1 MYILWMDM
9 ITVTFVKLGYI
20 GTTTLVDAL
29 LDERSSRQD
38 LKTRVISSGVRM
50 DDEEAEYIANL
61 AKTVESDLY
70 VVISP
75 NAALSG
81 PKKARNILKE
91 AGKPIII
98 ISDEPSR
105 KSLRNMDEE
114 NMGYI
119 VIYGDPMISAKTV
132 FLDAVEMAIFNAD
145 VLKVL
150 AVTGALRLVHTTIDN
165 VIEQIKNGVKPEL
178 PKLVINKEKALE
190 ASDIVNP
197 YAYGKAMAAYEMARR
212 VASLSSEGVFK
223 ISGRNE
229 AVPVLSAAHEL
240 LRQAAK
246 LADEA
251 REIEKANDTA
261 VRVAHFRNGSLRRKI
276 GLYDKYE

>member
-1 MYILWMDM
+1 MV
-9 ITVTFVKLGYI
+9 TVTFVKLGYI

-29 LDERSSRQD
+29 LDERSSRED

-105 KSLRNMDEE
+105 KSLQKLDEE

-145 VLKVL
+145 VIKVL
-150 AVTGALRLVHTTIDN
+150 AVTGAFRLVHTTIDK

-178 PKLVINKEKALE
+178 PKLVINKVKALE
-190 ASDIVNP
+190 ASDIMNP
-197 YAYGKAMAAYEMARR
+197 YAYSKAMAAYEMARR

-223 ISGRNE
+223 ISGRSE
-229 AVPVLSAAHEL
+229 AVPVLSAAHEV

-251 REIEKANDTA
+251 REIEKSNDTA
-261 VRVAHFRNGSLRRKI
+261 VRVAHFKNGSLRRKT
-276 GLYDKYE
+276 GLYDKFE